1 MTFLKKKVKSLK
13 EQFKEDYRESVNK
26 HPRLEK
32 MLPFI
37 SKLFLAGL
45 VFRGIIY
52 LNPDTYILQRY
63 LAVGTTEIMNLFGS
77 SYSLQ
82 GMTIIAENSN
92 YLINQDCLGW
102 KSVSAFTALIYAS
115 SKRFR
120 NHLKTVLTG
129 SIALIIANIIRII
142 STIWLTE
149 LGIVSFD
156 IIHTFLWRW
165 GMTLLVLLIWYLW
178 LRHEN
183 LAEI

>member
-1 MTFLKKKVKSLK
+1 MSLRKKAQSLK
-13 EQFKEDYRESVNK
+13 HSFRDGYMKSVEE

-52 LNPDTYILQRY
+52 LNPDSYILQRY
-63 LAVGTTEIMNLFGS
+63 LAAGITEIMNLFGFN
-77 SYSLQ
+77 YRLQ
-82 GMTIIAENSN
+82 GITIIAENSN

-115 SKRFR
+115 SSIFR
-120 NHLKTVLTG
+120 KHLKTVLIG
-129 SIALIIANIIRII
+129 SIALILANIVRII

-165 GMTLLVLLIWYLW
+165 GMTLIVLLIWYLW
-178 LRHEN
+178 LKHRN